1 MRKAAR
7 LALIGISGIGILLC
21 GVALGVGLAIVA
33 VTVMAQD
40 WLDGL

>member
-1 MRKAAR
+1 MRKS
-7 LALIGISGIGILLC
+7 LHIALIALSGVGLLLC
-21 GVALGVGLAIVA
+21 GIALGVGLAIVA